1 MTRTVLPLATL
12 LALVLLPPSLEAQA
26 PAQGPTPTHTV
37 VRFFKC
43 DPQGAAVRAL
53 QRARPEVQKMIAEG
67 KFIDYGILTHAWGD
81 EWNVVDYF
89 VVDGLDGF
97 FTNFTEL
104 FQRIQAANR
113 QRAPQE
119 GQEEEPSFGQACT
132 EHKDVIYAIVAPP
145 AGS

>member
-1 MTRTVLPLATL
+1 MTRTVPALGVL
-12 LALVLLPPSLEAQA
+12 LALALLPPSLEAQA
-26 PAQGPTPTHTV
+26 PAQAPTPTHSV

-43 DPQGAAVRAL
+43 NPQGVGVRAL

-89 VVDGLDGF
+89 IVAGLDGF
-97 FTNFTEL
+97 FTNFTDL
-104 FQRIQAANR
+104 FRRIQAAN
-113 QRAPQE
+113 QQTAPQE
-119 GQEEEPSFGQACT
+119 GQEEEPSFGEACT

-145 AGS
+145 AGG